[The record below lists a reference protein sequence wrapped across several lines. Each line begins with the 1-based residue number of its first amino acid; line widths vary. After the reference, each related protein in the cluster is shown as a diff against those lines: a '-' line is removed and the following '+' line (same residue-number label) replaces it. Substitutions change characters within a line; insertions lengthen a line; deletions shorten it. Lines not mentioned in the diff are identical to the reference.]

1 MIAYFDCFAGISGDM
16 TLGAFVDAGVPV
28 DWLEQT
34 LKENLLTDFDLAVSE
49 SSKMGIAA
57 RKVDVIVKG
66 HAERDYAAIRELIEN
81 SGLTAAVKN
90 LSLSIFEK
98 LARAESKIHGCP
110 AEHVHF
116 HEVGGVD
123 AVVDIVGAALCADYL
138 ALDGISASKIPVGSG
153 FVTCSHGTLPVPA
166 PATAEIL
173 KNVPVFGTDDPVEL
187 VTPTGAAIISTL
199 ATSFGPMPDMRVS
212 KIGYGSG
219 TRDLSARPN
228 LLRLFIGAAGLD
240 GDTVTVIETTIDD
253 MNPEI
258 FGFLMDRLFA
268 DGALDVYFIPV
279 FMKKNRPG
287 TLLQVLCHRKQ
298 RESLIHRILMET
310 TTLGVRYSDVERR
323 LLQRDSVTLQTDFG
337 AVAAKRIIAPDGHS
351 RIVPEYDVCQK
362 IARERDIPIRT
373 VYEKIGQHAEN
384 VV

>member
-1 MIAYFDCFAGISGDM
+1 MR
-16 TLGAFVDAGVPV
+16 
-28 DWLEQT
+28 
-34 LKENLLTDFDLAVSE
+34 
-49 SSKMGIAA
+49 
-57 RKVDVIVKG
+57 RKVDVLVKG

-81 SGLTAAVKN
+81 SGLSAAVKN

-123 AVVDIVGAALCADYL
+123 AVVDIVGAALCTDYL
-138 ALDGISASKIPVGSG
+138 KLETVSASKIPLGSG

-298 RESLIHRILMET
+298 RVADSSDSHGNDHPGRPLIRRGT
-310 TTLGVRYSDVERR
+310 TASAT
-323 LLQRDSVTLQTDFG
+323 
-337 AVAAKRIIAPDGHS
+337 
-351 RIVPEYDVCQK
+351 
-362 IARERDIPIRT
+362 RERDTSNCFRAWFPRKESSRRT
-373 VYEKIGQHAEN
+373 VIAGLCRSRRVPEDCPR
-384 VV
+384 